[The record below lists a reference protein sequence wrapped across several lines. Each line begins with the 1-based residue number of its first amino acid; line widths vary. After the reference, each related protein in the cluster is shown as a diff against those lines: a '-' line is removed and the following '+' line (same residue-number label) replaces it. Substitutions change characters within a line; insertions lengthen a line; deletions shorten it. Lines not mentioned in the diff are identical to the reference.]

1 MDTSLFWRRG
11 GDSPG
16 YCGMYSNI
24 PGLCPADSGSNTPS
38 APTRSLQVVLTKK
51 KKVSGHCL
59 MSLERKIARCW
70 ESPVTE
76 KTQKSCQATIKP
88 LCKEHRVSKDISA
101 NTLWLAAF
109 PLRARSSRSGLITS
123 HLVSFCSK
131 LGPCVYWPSVVKCSS
146 PSSKAALCNKSLK
159 AMSLC
164 IKYLLEVLGNSFIH
178 ILFLPWSLFIGS
190 GMRSI
195 GPSRVQVIDTCY
207 TLWIPTTQQGLL
219 RGLRHTQ
226 IHRNSRIR
234 MTQIQPQTFTIITY
248 EISSTHSRS
257 GL

>member
-51 KKVSGHCL
+51 K
-59 MSLERKIARCW
+59 SLWTLFDVLRKFWRCW

-207 TLWIPTTQQGLL
+207 TLDPHYPARASSG
-219 RGLRHTQ
+219 
-226 IHRNSRIR
+226 
-234 MTQIQPQTFTIITY
+234 FKTY
-248 EISSTHSRS
+248 PNT
-257 GL
+257 